1 MMSAWS
7 PAKVFQSM
15 SILLSSWAIQ
25 RGGDVSMASEAE
37 TAQRQRTF
45 QFGIPV
51 RFLRRCRA
59 SLPRWL
65 IRIFCTGGFI
75 LVEVSF
81 GEVADLSLLVVPDK
95 VGSGHVVL

>member
-1 MMSAWS
+1 
-7 PAKVFQSM
+7 
-15 SILLSSWAIQ
+15 
-25 RGGDVSMASEAE
+25 MASEAE

-45 QFGIPV
+45 QVGMPV

-65 IRIFCTGGFI
+65 IRMFCTGGFI

>member
-1 MMSAWS
+1 M
-7 PAKVFQSM
+7 PK
-15 SILLSSWAIQ
+15 
-25 RGGDVSMASEAE
+25 EAL

-45 QFGIPV
+45 QLGIPV

-65 IRIFCTGGFI
+65 IRMFCTGGFI
-75 LVEVSF
+75 LVEISF

>member
-25 RGGDVSMASEAE
+25 RGGGVSMASEAE
-37 TAQRQRTF
+37 TAHRQRTF
-45 QFGIPV
+45 QFGMPV

-65 IRIFCTGGFI
+65 IRMFCTGGFI